1 MKHHGKK
8 HVSVISVLLCAFLLF
23 YTCTLLFMYFWGFFT
38 SLKTTDQFMK
48 DMIWLPPGVP
58 WNWAWGNYGRA
69 LELFSTTFLN
79 NGRLVTVTFTDMLGN
94 SLLYSFVGPLISVTV
109 TWLMAYITATYPGRA
124 SKFIYSVNM
133 VVMLV
138 PIVGSLP
145 SALQIYT
152 RLRLYDTWGYV
163 IVSAIG
169 FVGSNYLIFYAYFRT
184 IAGELREAAMI
195 DGAGN
200 FTVMTRIIFPL
211 TLNMYGILFLMA
223 FIGRWNDYMTMV
235 IWLPSKP
242 NLAYGMY
249 RFSTNTATGGSWPP
263 VQIAG
268 CMILMIPILIIFL
281 IFKDKVIGRVTI
293 GSLK

>member
-1 MKHHGKK
+1 M
-8 HVSVISVLLCAFLLF
+8 SVVSVLLCAFLLF
-23 YTCTLLFMYFWGFFT
+23 YTCTLLIMYFWGFFT
-38 SLKTTDQFMK
+38 SLKTTDQFMQ
-48 DMIWLPPGVP
+48 DMIWLPPGAP
-58 WNWAWGNYGRA
+58 WNWAWGNYERA

-94 SLLYSFVGPLISVTV
+94 SLIYSFIGPLISVTV

-163 IVSAIG
+163 IVSSIS
-169 FVGSNYLIFYAYFRT
+169 FVGANYLIFYAYFRT

-200 FTVMTRIIFPL
+200 FTVMTRIVFPL
-211 TLNMYGILFLMA
+211 TLNMYGILFLTA
-223 FIGRWNDYMTMV
+223 FIARWNDYMTMV

-293 GSLK
+293 GALK

>member
-1 MKHHGKK
+1 MVHHGRK
-8 HVSVISVLLCAFLLF
+8 HVSVVSVLLCVFLLF
-23 YTCTLLFMYFWGFFT
+23 YTCTLLIMYFWGFFT
-38 SLKTTDQFMK
+38 SLKTTDQFMQ
-48 DMIWLPPGVP
+48 DMIWLPSGAP
-58 WNWAWGNYGRA
+58 WNWAWGNYERA
-69 LELFSTTFLN
+69 LDLFSTTFLN

-94 SLLYSFVGPLISVTV
+94 SLLYSFIGPLISVTV
-109 TWLMAYITATYPGRA
+109 TWLMAYITASYPGRA

-163 IVSAIG
+163 IVSSIG
-169 FVGSNYLIFYAYFRT
+169 FVGANYLIFYAYFRT

-211 TLNMYGILFLMA
+211 TLNMYGILFLTA
-223 FIGRWNDYMTMV
+223 FIARWNDYMTMV

-293 GSLK
+293 GALK

>member
-1 MKHHGKK
+1 MVHHGRK
-8 HVSVISVLLCAFLLF
+8 HVSVVSVLLCVFLLF
-23 YTCTLLFMYFWGFFT
+23 YTCTLLIMYFWGFFT
-38 SLKTTDQFMK
+38 SLKTTDQFMR
-48 DMIWLPPGVP
+48 DMIWLPPGAP
-58 WNWAWGNYGRA
+58 WNWAWGNYERA
-69 LELFSTTFLN
+69 LDLFSTTFLN
-79 NGRLVTVTFTDMLGN
+79 NGQLVTVTFTDMLGN
-94 SLLYSFVGPLISVTV
+94 SLLYSFIGPLISVTV
-109 TWLMAYITATYPGRA
+109 TWLMAYITASYPGRA

-163 IVSAIG
+163 IVSSIG
-169 FVGSNYLIFYAYFRT
+169 FVGANYLIFYAYFRT

-211 TLNMYGILFLMA
+211 TLNMYGILFLTA

-293 GSLK
+293 GALK